1 MSRFCKAQSISERD
15 IQGVVEVLQSDWLTT
30 GPKVGEFEH
39 AFADFVGAKEA
50 VAVSNGTAALHAAMF
65 ALDIHHGD
73 EVLVPAITFAATA
86 NCVVYQ
92 GGTPVFIDVDAE
104 TLLLNPALLEEKI
117 TSKTKAIIAVDY
129 AGQPCDYDSLKIIAE
144 KHNLSLVADACH
156 ALGGKYKNRTV
167 GTLADLS
174 TFSLH
179 PVKNMTTGEGG
190 VITTNDTELAEKMRR
205 FRNHGINSDHRQ
217 RQAHGTWYYEMTDLG
232 YNYRLTDF
240 QCALGM
246 SQLQRLPEWIAR
258 RQEIARKYYSAFAEI
273 PYVEPLGVS
282 SDVSHAYHLFVVRL
296 KLEKL
301 ETNRDKIFN
310 TLRSKG
316 LPVNVHYIPV
326 HLHPFYCKRFGNGQ
340 GLCPV
345 AEAAYEKILSLPI
358 HPNLSDENIDEV
370 VELIIESLQT
380 TEELVYA

>member
-1 MSRFCKAQSISERD
+1 MSRFLRAQSISDRD
-15 IQGVVEVLQSDWLTT
+15 IEAVVEVLQSDWLTT
-30 GPKVGEFEH
+30 GPKVGEFEL

-65 ALDIHHGD
+65 ALDIQSGD
-73 EVLVPAITFAATA
+73 EVLVPAVTFAATA

-92 GGTPVFIDVDAE
+92 GGTPVFVDVDAE
-104 TLLLNPALLEEKI
+104 TLLINPELLEEKI

-129 AGQPCDYDSLKIIAE
+129 AGQPCDYDSLQIIAG
-144 KHNLSLVADACH
+144 KHDLSLVADACH
-156 ALGGKYKNRTV
+156 ALGGKYKNRAV
-167 GTLADLS
+167 GTLAKLS

-190 VITTNDTELAEKMRR
+190 VITTSDSDLAEKMRR

-217 RQAHGTWYYEMTDLG
+217 REALGTWYYEMIDLG

-246 SQLQRLPEWIAR
+246 SQLLRLPEWIAR
-258 RQEIARKYYSAFAEI
+258 RQEIATKYTSAFAET
-273 PYVEPLGVS
+273 PHVEPLGVS
-282 SDVSHAYHLFVVRL
+282 SDVSHAYHLFVVHLRL
-296 KLEKL
+296 EEL
-301 ETNRDKIFN
+301 ETNRDEIFN
-310 TLRSKG
+310 TMRSKG

-326 HLHPFYCKRFGNGQ
+326 HLHPFYRTRFGTGT

-345 AEAAYEKILSLPI
+345 AEAACEDNLSMPI
-358 HPNLSDENIDEV
+358 HPNLDDED
-370 VELIIESLQT
+370 VEEAIEFILELLEREPCLLIS
-380 TEELVYA
+380 